1 MFCVTAEKLSPIAEK
16 LSISRCI
23 NMGKENAEMAKA
35 KEAKIPPTTEPTKI
49 NNNPSGV
56 EKIVIN
62 DSANPSNGR
71 KPKKTAKSNVADLIH
86 NKTKN
91 IIMTEAKKSCPAA
104 VRGVSPSPAEI
115 LYNPTVITG
124 HNIIAPAHNGKIS
137 HPRPVSIRMP
147 KTDQTAMTA
156 PKP

>member
-1 MFCVTAEKLSPIAEK
+1 
-16 LSISRCI
+16 
-23 NMGKENAEMAKA
+23 MAKA
-35 KEAKIPPTTEPTKI
+35 KEAKIPPIAEPTNI
-49 NNNPSGV
+49 NKSPSGV
-56 EKIVIN
+56 EKIVII

-91 IIMTEAKKSCPAA
+91 IIITEAKKSCPAA
-104 VRGVSPSPAEI
+104 VRGVSPSPAAI
-115 LYNPTVITG
+115 LYNPMVITG
-124 HNIIAPAHNGKIS
+124 HNIIAPAHSGKIS
-137 HPRPVSIRMP
+137 HPRPLRLSMRTP